1 MLYYIAPR
9 FSGQILP
16 HVLLINLPVS
26 MSSYLLSFLQGP
38 KSRISCSSPCCF
50 SAQIPE
56 FSDWLLN
63 VSIFDMTASKLCQFL
78 LQKPTFTR
86 KEAHTDFGRRGGKAQ
101 QKPPSF
107 SPTNRKWVNGMPWTH
122 GTMECQSSICS
133 RKKKKKGK
141 SWQRALAINLNKH
154 NHK

>member
-1 MLYYIAPR
+1 MSNIWCGVVQLLWSELTRPAKLEQGWCVSKKNKVIPRLQTCTVAINCELQNYRGADVILYCTSIFWANSTTRPAHQSSR
-9 FSGQILP
+9 LNVFLF
-16 HVLLINLPVS
+16 PVS

-38 KSRISCSSPCCF
+38 NSRISCSSPCCF

-86 KEAHTDFGRRGGKAQ
+86 T
-101 QKPPSF
+101 
-107 SPTNRKWVNGMPWTH
+107 
-122 GTMECQSSICS
+122 
-133 RKKKKKGK
+133 
-141 SWQRALAINLNKH
+141 
-154 NHK
+154 